1 MKKAN
6 EYVKGLEEKYE
17 ELQKNYLYQH
27 GYVEKVISKEPKAG
41 YIYDPTLEE
50 YYQSVPVN
58 DEKVEIERIIDLD
71 QKCRR
76 LKNYHGFVSIFKGL
90 TVVNFLFTFIF
101 SIYLWYEE
109 TFFVF
114 LISFYVG
121 LLLSTI
127 LFGIAKL
134 MEMVNE
140 K

>member
-6 EYVKGLEEKYE
+6 EYVKVLEEKYDE
-17 ELQKNYLYQH
+17 AKRDYLYEH
-27 GYVEKVISKEPKAG
+27 GYVEKVISKEAKVG
-41 YIYDPTLEE
+41 YIYDPALQE
-50 YYQSVPVN
+50 YYKYVPIKG
-58 DEKVEIERIIDLD
+58 ERVEIDRIIDLD